1 MSGAAV
7 GEGERAPAR
16 LEAAVAAG
24 LLPAEAGQRELLQA
38 IVELARR
45 VFAAKAV
52 SIQRYDERSDE
63 LVFEAVAGE
72 GSETLVGQRYPSAQG
87 IAGWVLAS
95 GQPIVI
101 DDVAKDPRFAR
112 DFAEGTGF
120 VPTGMMSAP
129 LIEDERPL
137 GVMQVLDR
145 RADSGAAL
153 QELDLLSMFAA
164 LAAVALEFVVRLRRA
179 GALVEGSEADVSAV
193 ARVSAALD
201 VLEGSRRQAGVRL
214 LHALEEVLR
223 RR

>member
-1 MSGAAV
+1 MP
-7 GEGERAPAR
+7 EGERAPAR

-24 LLPAEAGQRELLQA
+24 LLPAEAGRRELLQS
-38 IVELARR
+38 IVDLARR
-45 VFAAKAV
+45 VFAAQAV
-52 SIQRYDERSDE
+52 SIQRYDEEADQ

-72 GSETLVGQRYPSAQG
+72 GSETLVGQRYPSSRG

-95 GQPIVI
+95 GQEVVI
-101 DDVAKDPRFAR
+101 DDVVKDPRFAR
-112 DFAEGTGF
+112 DFAESTGF

-129 LIEDERPL
+129 LISDERTL

-145 RADSGAAL
+145 GADGRTSL
-153 QELDLLSMFAA
+153 QDLELLSLFAA
-164 LAAVALEFVVRLRRA
+164 QAAIALEFVVRLRRA
-179 GALVEGSEADVSAV
+179 GALVEAGEADVSAV

-201 VLEGSRRQAGVRL
+201 ALDGNRREAGVRL

>member
-1 MSGAAV
+1 MS
-7 GEGERAPAR
+7 ERERVPGR
-16 LEAAVAAG
+16 FEAAVAAG
-24 LLPAEAGQRELLQA
+24 LLPAEEAQRELLQS

-45 VFAAKAV
+45 IFAAKAV

-72 GSETLVGQRYPSAQG
+72 GSETLVGQRYPSSQG
-87 IAGWVLAS
+87 IAGWVLVS
-95 GQPIVI
+95 GQQLVI
-101 DDVAKDPRFAR
+101 DDVVKDPRFAR
-112 DFAEGTGF
+112 DFAESTGF

-129 LIEDERPL
+129 LIEDERTL

-145 RADSGAAL
+145 RADSGATL
-153 QELDLLSMFAA
+153 QELELLSLFAA
-164 LAAVALEFVVRLRRA
+164 QAAVALEFVVRLRRA
-179 GALVEGSEADVSAV
+179 GALVEGGEADVSAV

-214 LHALEEVLR
+214 LQALEEVLR

>member
-1 MSGAAV
+1 M
-7 GEGERAPAR
+7 GESERPPAR

-24 LLPAEAGQRELLQA
+24 LLPAEAGQRELLQS

-52 SIQRYDERSDE
+52 SIQRYDENSDE

-72 GSETLVGQRYPSAQG
+72 GSETLVGQRYPSSQG
-87 IAGWVLAS
+87 IAGWVLVS
-95 GQPIVI
+95 GQPVVI
-101 DDVAKDPRFAR
+101 DDVVKDPRFAR
-112 DFAEGTGF
+112 DFAESTGF

-129 LIEDERPL
+129 LIEDERSL

-145 RADSGAAL
+145 QADSGAGL
-153 QELDLLSMFAA
+153 QELELLSLFAA
-164 LAAVALEFVVRLRRA
+164 LGANALEVVVRLRRA
-179 GALVEGSEADVSAV
+179 GELVEGSEADVSAV

-201 VLEGSRRQAGVRL
+201 ALEGSKRQAAVGL
-214 LHALEEVLR
+214 LNALEEVLR

>member
-1 MSGAAV
+1 MD
-7 GEGERAPAR
+7 ERERAPAR

-24 LLPAEAGQRELLQA
+24 LLPAEAGQRALLQSIA
-38 IVELARR
+38 ELARR

-52 SIQRYDERSDE
+52 SIQRYDESSDE

-72 GSETLVGQRYPSAQG
+72 GSESLVGQRYPSAQG
-87 IAGWVLAS
+87 IAGWVLSS
-95 GQPIVI
+95 GQPVAI
-101 DDVAKDPRFAR
+101 DDVVKDPRFAR
-112 DFAEGTGF
+112 DFAESTGF

-129 LIEDERPL
+129 LIEDEGTL

-145 RADSGAAL
+145 QADPGASL
-153 QELDLLSMFAA
+153 QELELLSQFAA

-179 GALVEGSEADVSAV
+179 GALVEGAEADVSAV

-201 VLEGSRRQAGVRL
+201 GLEGSRRQAGVRL

>member
-1 MSGAAV
+1 MS
-7 GEGERAPAR
+7 ERDRAPAR

-24 LLPAEAGQRELLQA
+24 LLPAEAGQRELLQS

-72 GSETLVGQRYPSAQG
+72 GSETLVGLRYPSSQG

-101 DDVAKDPRFAR
+101 DDVVKDPRFAR
-112 DFAEGTGF
+112 DFAESTGF
-120 VPTGMMSAP
+120 VPKGMMSAP
-129 LIEDERPL
+129 LSEDEGTV

-145 RADSGAAL
+145 SADSGASLQAL
-153 QELDLLSMFAA
+153 ELLSQFAA
-164 LAAVALEFVVRLRRA
+164 LAAISLEFVVRLRRA
-179 GALVEGSEADVSAV
+179 AELVEGGEADVSAV
-193 ARVSAALD
+193 ARVGAALD
-201 VLEGSRRQAGVRL
+201 ELEGSRRQAGVQL
-214 LHALEEVLR
+214 LQALEEVLR